1 MDHEPQSSLMLRN
14 CLEIYPIEIS
24 DVQLVAPS
32 HVIGS
37 QIVADVMVSS
47 IGFRSLGPVHGAVAS
62 GASAI
67 GPWSAPWLRSQHIVV
82 QIHPITPEIILQTTQ
97 KIDPEG
103 FGEIPVDDF
112 INALKTPE
120 IQAQVPLNKREL
132 LLERALK
139 SKGPKGSGSVSFQE
153 FVNVG

>member
-1 MDHEPQSSLMLRN
+1 MKKNVPFQ
-14 CLEIYPIEIS
+14 
-24 DVQLVAPS
+24 
-32 HVIGS
+32 
-37 QIVADVMVSS
+37 
-47 IGFRSLGPVHGAVAS
+47 
-62 GASAI
+62 
-67 GPWSAPWLRSQHIVV
+67 
-82 QIHPITPEIILQTTQ
+82 
-97 KIDPEG
+97 IDPEG

-153 FVNVG
+153 FVNVVSQI